1 MVLPATKDG
10 VSIVWTSDKPEVI
23 SNDGKVNRPL
33 NDEKV
38 ILSCILKYGDVTKQ
52 FNFSVT
58 VKGNRSGYDK
68 IGEVIAKEAGTS
80 AIVKGVVVGVTAQSF
95 LVKDATG
102 YILVYQGK
110 NFAGD
115 LVAGDLVIVSGKTA
129 EYAGMKQFGTDATYE
144 KQEEKGTD
152 SGTFE
157 ELDAAKFDGLT
168 TNVTVKLVKV
178 IGKLIKSGNYWNLE
192 VDGAN
197 TKGSVS
203 YPSQNLDEFDGK
215 YVELTG
221 YFVGVTGSSTKYITF
236 VLTAI
241 KEAEGYVAPTPT
253 PVEATEGTL
262 AEIAAL
268 EVGKDYKATAVVVA
282 TAKQGLLL
290 KDNSGLMYVYM
301 GADLD
306 ASITVG
312 SKVEVVGKTSL
323 YGGFVQFDRPTL
335 TVKGTEEVTQPEPT
349 TLDKESYEALL
360 NAKSIAYYKLNAK
373 LTISNN
379 KYFNLT
385 FEGSEVAGSLVAP
398 AIDVTSIAGNNV
410 EIEGYFVY
418 VSGSTTKYLYFIAT
432 KIGDL
437 GTSTPTPT
445 PVEATEG
452 TLAEIAALE
461 VGKDYKATAVV
472 VATAKQ
478 GLLLKDNSGLM
489 YVYMGAD
496 LDASITV
503 GSKVEV
509 VGKTSLYGGFVQFD
523 RPTLT
528 VKGTEEVT
536 QPEPTTLDKESYEAL
551 LNAKS
556 IAYYKLNAK
565 LTISN
570 NKYFNLTFEGSEVAG
585 SLVAP
590 AIDVTSIAG
599 NNVEIEGY
607 FVYVSGSTT
616 KYLYFIAT
624 KIGDLGTSTP
634 TPTPVETATISAVKA
649 GEVGAEYKAE
659 GTVIAI
665 AKQGLLVKDDTDM
678 IYVYMGADI
687 DSEIVVGSVITIEGE
702 TSEYGGFVQFNKP
715 TLTKTGSEYAP
726 S

>member
-1 MVLPATKDG
+1 MKSLKKLVFVLVITLLLLVVFGCDISFGGTNVKVGEKEGNEPGENEPAQTIDLQTVFNAIVSELGDRTSVVSDLVLPATKDG

-445 PVEATEG
+445 PVE
-452 TLAEIAALE
+452 
-461 VGKDYKATAVV
+461 
-472 VATAKQ
+472 
-478 GLLLKDNSGLM
+478 
-489 YVYMGAD
+489 
-496 LDASITV
+496 
-503 GSKVEV
+503 
-509 VGKTSLYGGFVQFD
+509 
-523 RPTLT
+523 
-528 VKGTEEVT
+528 
-536 QPEPTTLDKESYEAL
+536 
-551 LNAKS
+551 
-556 IAYYKLNAK
+556 
-565 LTISN
+565 
-570 NKYFNLTFEGSEVAG
+570 
-585 SLVAP
+585 
-590 AIDVTSIAG
+590 
-599 NNVEIEGY
+599 
-607 FVYVSGSTT
+607 
-616 KYLYFIAT
+616 
-624 KIGDLGTSTP
+624 
-634 TPTPVETATISAVKA
+634 TATISAVKA

-715 TLTKTGSEYAP
+715 TLTKTGSEEVTQPEPIALDKASFEGLLEATSLGYYKFTAKLSISSGRYFNLAFEGATALAP
-726 S
+726 ELASLRAGPDAFSIFQVWVDLESPPVFCSFLGLATFFSI